1 MPLTSRC
8 SRRCCDGCR
17 GEDFEIQERGP
28 LPGQGQGWTC
38 YARGWSSVWAE
49 RVLSRKAL
57 PALRRFPAVLGLHHV
72 REARPGRSLNCH
84 CRSDDMWYCTQQRLP
99 MSFQDKKLEYLRRN
113 SKPLVPPGWM
123 KPTIAAPIPTPLR
136 PTVPKALKVLHGQ
149 RRRTQGVRQHK
160 AKGAKSTSYT
170 LCITSAR
177 EQLLRRRKESLRGR
191 LPVVGGRSVQELG
204 KEGLRI
210 LSPCHEAT

>member
-123 KPTIAAPIPTPLR
+123 KPTIAAPIPTPPDSTKSFEGATR
-136 PTVPKALKVLHGQ
+136 TKASNSGSQTTQGQ
-149 RRRTQGVRQHK
+149 RCK
-160 AKGAKSTSYT
+160 EYLLYT
-170 LCITSAR
+170 LHHLSEGAVAKASKRVAAGSSASGWW
-177 EQLLRRRKESLRGR
+177 SLGAGAWKGR
-191 LPVVGGRSVQELG
+191 PSDSFT
-204 KEGLRI
+204 
-210 LSPCHEAT
+210 LS